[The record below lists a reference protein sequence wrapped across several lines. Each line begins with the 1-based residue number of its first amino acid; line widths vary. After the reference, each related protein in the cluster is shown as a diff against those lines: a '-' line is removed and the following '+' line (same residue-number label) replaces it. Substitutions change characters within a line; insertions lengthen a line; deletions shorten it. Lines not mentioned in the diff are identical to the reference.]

1 MKSSAITKQ
10 NRQTLP
16 PGSRFWTPVN
26 LPHLIAW
33 NSVRTLQNLTA
44 DATTEFFY
52 DVSGT
57 GNALRQTDSDE
68 RPTVKVSSDFGNLKV
83 LDFDVSNDFMVKSP
97 PPDSLDI
104 DDGDFFFCSA
114 IKANAVET
122 NQTIMSLQRVNNT
135 QELRLFLQANGTFT
149 FRISGDDRANATGDL
164 EGSVN
169 LVYAERINGAMR
181 VFVNG
186 TIGSVQ
192 DTSATTIIN
201 NGAVCLGSLSS
212 SGAQLYN
219 GQIAEVVY
227 GGSTSKGIMDDEKR
241 QRLEGYMAHRC
252 NISSRLV
259 STHPYKYGPP
269 RI

>member
-1 MKSSAITKQ
+1 MKSSAIIKQ

-16 PGSRFWTPVN
+16 LGSRFWTPAN

-52 DVSGT
+52 DVSGN
-57 GNALRQTDSDE
+57 GNAVRQTE
-68 RPTVKVSSDFGNLKV
+68 ENKRPTVKVSSDFGNLKV
-83 LDFDVSNDFMVKSP
+83 LDFDAGTDFMKKTP

-114 IKANAVET
+114 IKAGEDDT
-122 NQTIMSLQRVNNT
+122 NQTIMSLQRVDNSE
-135 QELRLFLQANGTFT
+135 ELRLFLQGNGTFT
-149 FRISGDDRANATGDL
+149 FRISGDDLARATGDL
-164 EGSVN
+164 EESVN

-186 TIGSVQ
+186 TVGSVQ
-192 DTSATTIIN
+192 DTSTTAINN
-201 NGAVCLGSLSS
+201 NGAVLLGSLNTT
-212 SGAQLYN
+212 GAQLFG
-219 GQIAEVVY
+219 GQIAEIVY
-227 GGSTSKGIMDDEKR
+227 GGSTSKGILDDNQR
-241 QRLEGYMAHRC
+241 QLLEGYMAHRC

-259 STHPYKYGPP
+259 ASHPYKNKPP

>member
-16 PGSRFWTPVN
+16 PGSRFWTPAN

-52 DVSGT
+52 DVSGNV
-57 GNALRQTDSDE
+57 NALRQTTE
-68 RPTVKVSSDFGNLKV
+68 GKRPTVKVSSDFGNLKV
-83 LDFDVSNDFMVKSP
+83 LDFDASTDFMVKST

-104 DDGDFFFCSA
+104 GDGDFFFCAA
-114 IKANAVET
+114 IAAAADDT
-122 NQTIMSLQRVNNT
+122 NQTIMSLQREDNDE
-135 QELRLFLQANGTFT
+135 ELRLFLQANGRFT
-149 FRISGDDRANATGDL
+149 FRISGSEIALATANL

-169 LVYAERINGAMR
+169 LVYAAIDN
-181 VFVNG
+181 
-186 TIGSVQ
+186 
-192 DTSATTIIN
+192 SA
-201 NGAVCLGSLSS
+201 AVCLGSLTSG
-212 SGAQLYN
+212 GAQLFD

-227 GGSTSKGIMDDEKR
+227 GGSTSKGIMNDNKR
-241 QRLEGYMAHRC
+241 QLLEGYMAHRC

-269 RI
+269 RT

>member
-1 MKSSAITKQ
+1 M
-10 NRQTLP
+10 P
-16 PGSRFWTPVN
+16 VGSRLWTPRE

-52 DVSGT
+52 DVSGNV
-57 GNALRQTDSDE
+57 NALRQTTE
-68 RPTVKVSSDFGNLKV
+68 GKRPTVKVSSDFGNLKV
-83 LDFDVSNDFMVKSP
+83 LDFDASTDFMVKST

-104 DDGDFFFCSA
+104 GDGDFFFCAA
-114 IKANAVET
+114 IAAAADDT
-122 NQTIMSLQRVNNT
+122 NQTIMSLQREDNDE
-135 QELRLFLQANGTFT
+135 ELRLFLQANGRFT
-149 FRISGDDRANATGDL
+149 FRISGSEIALATANL

-169 LVYAERINGAMR
+169 LVYAERIDGAMR

-186 TIGSVQ
+186 TVGDTT
-192 DTSATTIIN
+192 DTSTTAIDN
-201 NGAVCLGSLSS
+201 SAAVCLGSLTSG
-212 SGAQLYN
+212 GAQLFD

-227 GGSTSKGIMDDEKR
+227 GGSTSKGIMNDNKR
-241 QRLEGYMAHRC
+241 QLLEGYMAHRC

-269 RI
+269 RT